1 MSDIYDELEEI
12 KDKHEIEKH
21 NESKERYQVDPSCLK
36 CYSTN
41 EIEIGD
47 WFERFWRI
55 FQKVILEAKSYNR
68 NTYAKLLEYIILI
81 RKDGEER
88 YPSSRKKRDREF
100 EKRRK
105 EGEKLLDIVVRSI
118 RYENK
123 PDYLKM
129 GVTSVI
135 KRIVN
140 AKFEEWL
147 DEMESAT
154 IKSKGYG
161 TMRHFKEILHLEE
174 NITEEENRGKV
185 KKFQKS
191 ITYQWW
197 DRNKYPRPW
206 IDDDLTD
213 KIIEKIV
220 GTKGFVEEYSD
231 VGELESSD
239 NIGELSSNEGDEHM
253 ERIYRNHWLENGY
266 EIDIEEIRR
275 IINFGVEYEIMK
287 TKDFM
292 GNYMIIKELDDEGVI
307 EELRKWYSTNAIEC
321 PLCNRML
328 LTREAVE
335 YNEEFIGKI
344 CRSCSER
351 EEEDIDGI
359 DKRIRE
365 LKKISGIISSEGSG
379 EKSDDEES
387 EKEDNTDESEKIGE
401 ILSPEEYE
409 EWNEN
414 IENINEEGIEN
425 IINTGGFNLSQESD
439 SSDLFINPG
448 NINSDTESELSDYNL
463 QDLFQENILLNMG
476 ATRDEM
482 REDFRAALLAATGHD
497 IGGNWAG
504 LTPANPLANAI
515 EDAGNIA
522 GGIVNMPLF
531 YGKENEDVAFT
542 AIGKA
547 PGNNGERQAA
557 YAAAHLRGAAIQW
570 YNEMKETNAGNLTNW
585 ADADNDN
592 DLKHRIKRRFTREDV
607 RRRKIRQNPG
617 SLNDAIN
624 LARREEEA
632 RNELLRKVG
641 NIPDK
646 VYPEIGKGRN
656 TEQNVETN
664 VRYNKPLNENYE
676 DELVEKLEKMRI
688 AKLEKQIQNMER
700 ELNNNG
706 NRNQLNQRRNNR
718 APINYDEI
726 TCFRCNRR
734 GHFATRCPL
743 GNNIRRNERRV
754 NLMNIGENEDYDYED
769 EESDDNENYEY
780 EDYNDPQLYNYDRDL
795 YKKDNPVQERRR
807 SNRINPKKEWQVFGK
822 PNLEKEIARQEKQ
835 KQRAIRNRK
844 EIPMEEDEENELEDE
859 QPMYSSPIGPSNT
872 NIPKRNK

>member
-1 MSDIYDELEEI
+1 MRIIITEGELLRLTSMGYMNGEILDEEF
-12 KDKHEIEKH
+12 
-21 NESKERYQVDPSCLK
+21 
-36 CYSTN
+36 
-41 EIEIGD
+41 IEI
-47 WFERFWRI
+47 
-55 FQKVILEAKSYNR
+55 FQENR
-68 NTYAKLLEYIILI
+68 NGLE
-81 RKDGEER
+81 
-88 YPSSRKKRDREF
+88 
-100 EKRRK
+100 
-105 EGEKLLDIVVRSI
+105 
-118 RYENK
+118 
-123 PDYLKM
+123 
-129 GVTSVI
+129 
-135 KRIVN
+135 
-140 AKFEEWL
+140 
-147 DEMESAT
+147 
-154 IKSKGYG
+154 
-161 TMRHFKEILHLEE
+161 
-174 NITEEENRGKV
+174 
-185 KKFQKS
+185 
-191 ITYQWW
+191 
-197 DRNKYPRPW
+197 
-206 IDDDLTD
+206 
-213 KIIEKIV
+213 
-220 GTKGFVEEYSD
+220 
-231 VGELESSD
+231 
-239 NIGELSSNEGDEHM
+239 
-253 ERIYRNHWLENGY
+253 
-266 EIDIEEIRR
+266 
-275 IINFGVEYEIMK
+275 
-287 TKDFM
+287 
-292 GNYMIIKELDDEGVI
+292 
-307 EELRKWYSTNAIEC
+307 EELRKK
-321 PLCNRML
+321 LDKL
-328 LTREAVE
+328 LKEQA
-335 YNEEFIGKI
+335 
-344 CRSCSER
+344 
-351 EEEDIDGI
+351 
-359 DKRIRE
+359 
-365 LKKISGIISSEGSG
+365 GIISSEGSG

-504 LTPANPLANAI
+504 LIPANLLANAI

-522 GGIVNMPLF
+522 GGI
-531 YGKENEDVAFT
+531 VAFT

-607 RRRKIRQNPG
+607 RRRKMLELRKTKQEINENVEDYTRRFRQVLRIATRGHALADEYQVDFYIEGLEATIGYQVRRQNPG

-822 PNLEKEIARQEKQ
+822 PNLEKEIAKQEKQ
-835 KQRAIRNRK
+835 KQKAIRNRK
-844 EIPMEEDEENELEDE
+844 KIPMEEDEEDE
-859 QPMYSSPIGPSNT
+859 QPMYDEPIGPSNT
-872 NIPKRNK
+872 NIPKRYKWSKKRGEYYDTMEGINRWKEAGGKRGPRKDNIIGVRPKDLVD